1 MVRLRRVQ
9 EVLNEVAFLSVLCA
23 REVLQCL
30 GACVEDDNCF
40 IVTEYFPQGSIFD
53 ILHGKN
59 AECTPLYIYRIFF
72 FHISIYILICSFT
85 FLFYDS
91 HAAALGHPDGLVD
104 GPGHRAWTGLPA
116 RDERGA
122 QGHQVAKRARTNRP
136 RHNIALPFFADTRAA
151 EAESSCADR
160 CERPRPRLRR
170 YARI

>member
-59 AECTPLYIYRIFF
+59 AECTPLSLSVYIF
-72 FHISIYILICSFT
+72 IYSEY
-85 FLFYDS
+85 FLTY
-91 HAAALGHPDGLVD
+91 
-104 GPGHRAWTGLPA
+104 
-116 RDERGA
+116 
-122 QGHQVAKRARTNRP
+122 KK
-136 RHNIALPFFADTRAA
+136 
-151 EAESSCADR
+151 
-160 CERPRPRLRR
+160 
-170 YARI
+170 